1 MRAALK
7 LGHLQISEHKQE
19 EQVDKNQNEMSGIFI
34 AVEGCMGVGKT
45 TLAKGL
51 AEAIGAKALIE
62 ESGRHPFIAEFY
74 ECPDAYA
81 LQTELGFILL
91 HYHQTIR
98 EMRTGTFNGAV
109 VSDFA
114 FERDYV
120 FSTLTLKNSEDWDLF
135 ETAYTTL
142 KRRIPSPD
150 ILVYLQAPVDF
161 LMKRVAQRGRDY
173 EKIMTRGY
181 LQAVKE
187 ALDHYFLKK
196 YEGQVTVFNAPD
208 LDASTNPNYV
218 ATVLSRLSLEEKS
231 GVL

>member
-1 MRAALK
+1 MYI
-7 LGHLQISEHKQE
+7 G
-19 EQVDKNQNEMSGIFI
+19 
-34 AVEGCMGVGKT
+34 VEGCMGAGKT

-74 ECPDAYA
+74 ECHDSYA
-81 LQTELGFILL
+81 IQTELGFILL
-91 HYHQTIR
+91 HYHQIIR
-98 EMRTGTFNGAV
+98 EMRAGTFDGQV

-114 FERDYV
+114 FERDHV

-135 ETAYTTL
+135 ENAYTTL

-150 ILVYLQAPVDF
+150 ILIYLQAPLDF
-161 LMKRVAQRGRDY
+161 LVRRVAQRGRDY
-173 EKIMTRGY
+173 EKIMTRSY

-196 YEGQVTVFNAPD
+196 YEGQVIVFNAPD

-218 ATVLSRLSLEEKS
+218 ATVLSQLSFEEKS
-231 GVL
+231 GVR